1 MITQKDFDKFVDNY
15 NEDYY
20 HLLQRAT
27 TGRYECLIT
36 SFTVLKD
43 LYDMISK
50 LHDLT
55 NLEFKIVPYPL
66 SFRAND
72 AFLQS
77 LGFNDKQINV
87 IYGFLEHVKETQGKD
102 FEECVDGK
110 IMFRCLSVAPP
121 T

>member
-1 MITQKDFDKFVDNY
+1 MITQKDFDKFVENY
-15 NEDYY
+15 NDDYF

-27 TGRYECLIT
+27 TGRYDCLIT

-43 LYDMISK
+43 LHDMIIK

-72 AFLQS
+72 DFLRS
-77 LGFNDKQINV
+77 LGFDEENIKT

-102 FEECVDGK
+102 FEDCLDGK
-110 IMFRCLSVAPP
+110 IMFRCISVPHP